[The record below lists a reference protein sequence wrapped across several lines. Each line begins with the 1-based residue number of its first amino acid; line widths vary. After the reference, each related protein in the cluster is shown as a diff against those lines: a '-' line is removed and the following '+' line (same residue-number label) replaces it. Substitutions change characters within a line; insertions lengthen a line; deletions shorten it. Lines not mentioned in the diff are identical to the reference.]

1 MAGERS
7 QNVSNE
13 TECYFSRI
21 PVEIVEKII
30 SYLSPYGDFY
40 NAKIVCRMWYG
51 LISRI
56 CEQRVQNFNEAVKTG
71 HLRIRTMSTKSR
83 ISPLPRFSHGSC
95 IVGERMYIF
104 GGCSSSNTAFNDLYC
119 LNLRERRWIKP
130 LTAGNPPPPREC
142 ATLVVH
148 DNKDILIFGGW
159 CQPARVG
166 INSMAKFF
174 DDLYIFSILTSSWKS
189 PVVNEV
195 ERPRPCKR
203 AGHGAC
209 VLGHKMVIFGGAQRE
224 LRFNDVWVLDMTQMT
239 WSCPNIRGKKP
250 SGRFGHSQIAVDNQT
265 VLVLGGCGG
274 PNLLFGDVWILD
286 TTNWIWQELVV
297 KNRHW
302 EAPQL
307 WCHPAVRVDDT
318 VVVFSV
324 PCHQG
329 HTLSPENQR
338 ATGLD
343 GFLPMQAFILDCSQI
358 RSHFFCS
365 WKPPALTVGSPPA
378 TSLHSV
384 VVARG
389 EILIFGGIFTRWSE
403 STPQTSANLV
413 AICSAT

>member
-7 QNVSNE
+7 QNALNE

-224 LRFNDVWVLDMTQMT
+224 LRLGFRD
-239 WSCPNIRGKKP
+239 P
-250 SGRFGHSQIAVDNQT
+250 SLT
-265 VLVLGGCGG
+265 
-274 PNLLFGDVWILD
+274 
-286 TTNWIWQELVV
+286 ELVNWW
-297 KNRHW
+297 KSTSRSS
-302 EAPQL
+302 
-307 WCHPAVRVDDT
+307 VRLHTTWHMLIYSPGRGRVLTDT
-318 VVVFSV
+318 LYWLMLASTF
-324 PCHQG
+324 P
-329 HTLSPENQR
+329 
-338 ATGLD
+338 TGGL
-343 GFLPMQAFILDCSQI
+343 
-358 RSHFFCS
+358 
-365 WKPPALTVGSPPA
+365 
-378 TSLHSV
+378 
-384 VVARG
+384 
-389 EILIFGGIFTRWSE
+389 
-403 STPQTSANLV
+403 
-413 AICSAT
+413 